1 MTESIDFAKSI
12 SIREAGKDEYW
23 LQNQIYDNPSCLGL
37 GELETIE
44 REKKQSSGGRLDLLL
59 KDPEDDTMY
68 EVEIMLGETDESHII
83 RTIEYWDNEKR
94 RWPQRQ
100 HFAVLVAE
108 RINRRFFNVI
118 NLLSNTVPIIAIQ
131 ASLVQIHGKQSLLFT
146 KILDTYEEIDD
157 GTGESNIKTT
167 REDWAKKSKWTLE
180 TADYLLELFSNVF
193 ESASLNYVKYY
204 ISIVSSGNYYNYFW
218 LRKRSNSKSLLVFR
232 QKDTTRDKIKEI
244 LDANNIS
251 YNPESRKYFALTI
264 DKKLVEQNKETF
276 ITLAKLVK
284 ENKN

>member
-12 SIREAGKDEYW
+12 SIKEAGKNEYW
-23 LQNQIYDNPSCLGL
+23 LQDQIYDNPSCLGL

-44 REKKQSSGGRLDLLL
+44 REKRQSSGGRLDLLL
-59 KDPEDDTMY
+59 KNPEDDTMY

-131 ASLVQIHGKQSLLFT
+131 ASLVQIHGKHSLLFT

-167 REDWAKKSKWTLE
+167 REDWTKKSKWTLE
-180 TADYLLELFSNVF
+180 TADYLLEIFSNVF
-193 ESASLNYVKYY
+193 ESASLNYVKAY

-218 LRKRSNSKSLLVFR
+218 LHKRSNSKSLLGFR
-232 QKDTTRDKIKEI
+232 KKDITRDKIIEI

-251 YNPESRKYFALTI
+251 YAEKRKSFTLTI
-264 DKKLVEQNKETF
+264 DKKLVEQNKEIF
-276 ITLAKLVK
+276 ITLAELVK
-284 ENKN
+284 ENRN

>member
-1 MTESIDFAKSI
+1 MAESIDFAKSI

-23 LQNQIYDNPSCLGL
+23 LQDQIYDNPNCLGL
-37 GELETIE
+37 GGLESIG
-44 REKKQSSGGRLDLLL
+44 REKKQSSGGRLDILL

-118 NLLSNTVPIIAIQ
+118 HLLSNSIPIIAIQ
-131 ASLVQIHGKQSLLFT
+131 ASLVEVHGKQSLLFT

-157 GTGESNIKTT
+157 GTSDDGGITT
-167 REDWAKKSKWTLE
+167 REDWAKKSKWTLD
-180 TADYLLELFSNVF
+180 TADDLLELFSGVF
-193 ESASLNYVKYY
+193 EGASLNYVKAY
-204 ISIVSSGNYYNYFW
+204 ISIVYSGYKCIW
-218 LRKRSNSKSLLVFR
+218 LHKRSQSKSLMVFI
-232 QKDTTRDKIKEI
+232 KKEGTKEKIVE
-244 LDANNIS
+244 LLEGNNIS
-251 YNPESRKYFALTI
+251 YTERRKIFTLPI
-264 DKKLVEQNKETF
+264 DKKLIEQNKEVF
-276 ITLAKLVK
+276 IQIAEIVKL
-284 ENKN
+284 NRS